1 MIKIRNIKTSKNL
14 DQRYLEKI
22 KDIDFHPVFIL
33 GLPRSGTSILYKI
46 LAETKCFNSVKA
58 YHVIKYDQLLY
69 DHIHKLKNTSKED
82 INQYFKEKG
91 LVDRG
96 MDRLQ
101 ITADFPEEYGY
112 ILGQRTRQM
121 YIVPENLPV
130 FIEMTK
136 KIQFISEN
144 NKPLLLKNPFDFSNI
159 AYIKKVLPNS
169 KFIFIFRD
177 PIDILSSTV
186 KAISF
191 LLTDKHPYSAQI
203 FRAYNKIFENP
214 LLLYIARFCFSKL
227 PFLGLIYITLHSA
240 KVSEHFLKN
249 VKYLSSEDYINVTYE
264 ELCKNPQ
271 DTVEKI
277 MSFVNV
283 ELKDEIDFKS
293 LIKPRKTSIEPS
305 VLKMKNFICKSMNNY
320 VEYFKPELEKE

>member
-159 AYIKKVLPNS
+159 AYIKKVLPNP

-191 LLTDKHPYSAQI
+191 LLTDKHPYSTQI

-214 LLLYIARFCFSKL
+214 LLLYMARFCFSKL

-249 VKYLSSEDYINVTYE
+249 VKYLSSGDYINVTYE

-271 DTVEKI
+271 DAVEEI

-283 ELKDEIDFKS
+283 KLKDEIDFKS